1 MNSLLLIVSYIYSL
15 FFCLRYL
22 PFSQA
27 KKIPILI
34 HPKTK
39 IGKLHKGDIIIRG
52 RIWKAMIVL
61 GFQGSRGRC
70 NKRTLVHVNKGAHM
84 VFNGYA
90 RLAKGCSLLVEKGEL
105 VFGHG
110 MKFNGDCCL
119 ICNSSIV
126 FDDDVV
132 CGWNVQFLTNNGH
145 EIVIDGEEKEKIK
158 PIKVGKHVWIGSDSV
173 IGKGVVIAEGCVV
186 SHHSVV
192 VKSLLDRDCLYAG
205 HPAKRIKGNVVW
217 KY

>member
-1 MNSLLLIVSYIYSL
+1 MNWFLLVISYIYSL

-22 PFSQA
+22 PLSQA

-39 IGKLHKGDIIIRG
+39 ISKLHKGDIRIEG
-52 RIWKAMIVL
+52 RIWKAMIVI

-70 NKRTLVHVNKGAHM
+70 NKRTIIHINKGAQL
-84 VFNGYA
+84 VFKGYA
-90 RLAKGCSLLVEKGEL
+90 RLAKGCAILVEKGEM
-105 VFGHG
+105 VFGHN
-110 MKFNGDCCL
+110 MRFNGDCCL
-119 ICNSSIV
+119 ACNCSII
-126 FDDDVV
+126 FDEDVV

-145 EIVIDGEEKEKIK
+145 AVIIDGVVKEQIK

-173 IGKGVVIAEGCVV
+173 IGKGVEIPDGCVLA
-186 SHHSVV
+186 HHSIV
-192 VKSLLDRDCLYAG
+192 VKSLPLQNSLYG
-205 HPAKRIKGNVVW
+205 GYPAKMIKSNVTW